1 MKKLFSLLLIFV
13 FISCSEEPDFPDST
27 IGGGGTGWLIDRTKI
42 FDGGPGKDGI
52 PALENPDM
60 ASIGSSDLDILTDE
74 DLVLVYKSGS
84 VVKAYAHPILDWHE
98 IINDEINGEHIAIT
112 YCPLTGTGI
121 GWGREINSE
130 VTTFGVSG
138 LLFETNLI
146 PYDRLT
152 DSNWSQMYNKCV
164 NGSLSGRQPEFFNL
178 TQMTFG
184 ALKKA
189 FPNAEVTTSNTGHN
203 RRYGLYPYGSY
214 RTNSSTLFPISNTD
228 DRLHPKDLVRGVEVN
243 GKFKAYGFSETE
255 SKFVIKDTF
264 EGEEVVVYGD
274 KERGILVSFLAE
286 EIDGTPLEFTPFGSS
301 SSEVIFIDQLG
312 NQWNMFGRAVQG
324 PNAGLR
330 MEVPYSY
337 IGYWLA
343 WATFYPGIELYEQ

>member
-152 DSNWSQMYNKCV
+152 DSNWSQMYNK
-164 NGSLSGRQPEFFNL
+164 
-178 TQMTFG
+178 
-184 ALKKA
+184 
-189 FPNAEVTTSNTGHN
+189 
-203 RRYGLYPYGSY
+203 
-214 RTNSSTLFPISNTD
+214 
-228 DRLHPKDLVRGVEVN
+228 
-243 GKFKAYGFSETE
+243 
-255 SKFVIKDTF
+255 
-264 EGEEVVVYGD
+264 
-274 KERGILVSFLAE
+274 
-286 EIDGTPLEFTPFGSS
+286 
-301 SSEVIFIDQLG
+301 
-312 NQWNMFGRAVQG
+312 
-324 PNAGLR
+324 
-330 MEVPYSY
+330 
-337 IGYWLA
+337 
-343 WATFYPGIELYEQ
+343 